1 MSYETT
7 LFLLAEPGRG
17 KAKSLR
23 SALQREQTGKGAT
36 DPKSEV
42 NFLLRHIEFSS
53 CDSLEFRPNKRHGVD
68 SDECP
73 DDEGLVL
80 SVWGGWH
87 EPEGLALWL
96 CQHGAEGSVVLHS
109 REGDADAWGWEFE
122 NRRIRRLQLS
132 PASRWRRL
140 GPPASKKPRK
150 PQDRPR
156 RNS

>member
-23 SALQREQTGKGAT
+23 TALQREQTGKGAT
-36 DPKSEV
+36 DPKSEL

-53 CDSLEFRPNKRHGVD
+53 CGSLEFRPNKRHGLY
-68 SDECP
+68 SDELP

-87 EPEGLALWL
+87 EPKELALWL
-96 CQHGAEGSVVLHS
+96 CAGGAEGRVMLHS
-109 REGDADAWGWEFE
+109 REGDADAWGYEFKGG
-122 NRRIRRLQLS
+122 RIRTLELVPTSQ
-132 PASRWRRL
+132 WRRL
-140 GPPASKKPRK
+140 R
-150 PQDRPR
+150 PQKGTG
-156 RNS
+156 